1 MKLLS
6 HKKKLKTKNNDDI
19 WTSVKPYPE
28 AGWVAA
34 GRRTAYSASEMPRYF
49 LTGSEAA
56 NRRYFNNK
64 MVRNKRLNAEIFN
77 Y

>member
-1 MKLLS
+1 MNLS
-6 HKKKLKTKNNDDI
+6 SNNKKGVAPQTKKNNDEI

-49 LTGSEAA
+49 LTGSEAV
-56 NRRYFNNK
+56 NTGYF
-64 MVRNKRLNAEIFN
+64 
-77 Y
+77 